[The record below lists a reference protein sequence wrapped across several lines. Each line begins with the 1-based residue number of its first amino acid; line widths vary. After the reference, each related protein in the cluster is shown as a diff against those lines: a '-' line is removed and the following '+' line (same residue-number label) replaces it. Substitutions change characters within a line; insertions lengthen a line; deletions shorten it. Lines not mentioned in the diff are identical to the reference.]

1 MWRTRRPALR
11 WVASIFNSSIRPS
24 RTDRPRCPTSG
35 QGRAIRSLP
44 GRAAL
49 SAWPGRRPAWS
60 PAVLRSSKCGIGAV
74 RASTSTIVDPASGRS
89 ASFAVIPRGGNR
101 FALRFYPP
109 GVILI
114 APAYVTATVNAQ
126 GQFLTADLNDAR
138 LARFRFELVAPQAES
153 LAVLETS
160 ASPTFRTFCADADLP
175 ATGTV
180 TAQAALAAMAGPE
193 AMALVLQKVGGLAI
207 DKRLLAWPVDLD
219 ASQVAYEK
227 KPLLA
232 VSSADLRLK
241 RPAGTAWNVAGA
253 QLLVTGAEAT
263 LTWTDALTV
272 TWHVEMEQGVE
283 IRHGGT
289 VPGARYSRSVSVPEY
304 LVAVGVAEA
313 EAGGLPIGKVLAV
326 MLGSPGRAE
335 QVMTNLP
342 GALLLAEAPL
352 WAVDPSSRV
361 EIAAGPLGRIEAKS
375 ARLALRP
382 PQEAALS
389 LRVEGLSFALSDLV
403 LHVEDARLVQ
413 EQVRLRGTAALA
425 SSVKLDAII
434 DLTEESA
441 GLVLKLPQQASLA
454 DLSAVLPGAPDLGA
468 LSAPAGSLLSAMTL
482 SEPGVYLK
490 QASAGSNNYTIAS
503 AFVTAA
509 FDGWKSLLPSSITPP
524 AKTSVFLEVIRPLS
538 ASRRVGLTALFEL
551 SAGGKPLAVTLS
563 ATPLPYPGDSAY
575 SVEVASDF
583 SAPANLAEVLGA
595 LSLSERLASAIAAT
609 PVLGS
614 VLSNAWLDQA
624 SFTLETGAF
633 SEFSLGLLCDTVTLV
648 PGLLELQ
655 GVRLDLDYFNQGWS
669 ARASASLDLA
679 GAGVSFDVSAS
690 LPTPATPG
698 FVAFANPQDLTIA
711 GFLTAIGLPDPSDT
725 PVIGT
730 LTSLAIREA
739 ELALAYPPA
748 PGGTGSLAV
757 TGGRVVAV
765 VEDLQVGPLHLS
777 AIVLEVSHT
786 TAAGADEANP
796 PGTGFSLQARL
807 GRDGAVLAALEY
819 EKAGKTLTGS
829 LNAETAATAG
839 DLLAEILPAGAL
851 LDALRSVVGALALK
865 EASIELACD
874 PDPRLTRFTIELAS
888 GASLDVTALAVTG
901 LALDSERIT
910 PAGEDFKTT
919 LKGAVA

>member
-160 ASPTFRTFCADADLP
+160 ASPTFRPFCADADLP

-342 GALLLAEAPL
+342 GALLLRGSAVGGRSIVQSGDRRRPPRPHRGEERPAGAPASAGGGSVPACGGLVLRLVRSGPACRGRATGPGTGAAERNGGPREQRQARRHHRPDGGVGRPRAEA
-352 WAVDPSSRV
+352 
-361 EIAAGPLGRIEAKS
+361 AATGVPGGPLGGASGS
-375 ARLALRP
+375 AR
-382 PQEAALS
+382 
-389 LRVEGLSFALSDLV
+389 
-403 LHVEDARLVQ
+403 
-413 EQVRLRGTAALA
+413 
-425 SSVKLDAII
+425 
-434 DLTEESA
+434 
-441 GLVLKLPQQASLA
+441 
-454 DLSAVLPGAPDLGA
+454 
-468 LSAPAGSLLSAMTL
+468 
-482 SEPGVYLK
+482 
-490 QASAGSNNYTIAS
+490 
-503 AFVTAA
+503 
-509 FDGWKSLLPSSITPP
+509 
-524 AKTSVFLEVIRPLS
+524 
-538 ASRRVGLTALFEL
+538 SRR
-551 SAGGKPLAVTLS
+551 
-563 ATPLPYPGDSAY
+563 
-575 SVEVASDF
+575 
-583 SAPANLAEVLGA
+583 
-595 LSLSERLASAIAAT
+595 
-609 PVLGS
+609 
-614 VLSNAWLDQA
+614 
-624 SFTLETGAF
+624 
-633 SEFSLGLLCDTVTLV
+633 
-648 PGLLELQ
+648 
-655 GVRLDLDYFNQGWS
+655 
-669 ARASASLDLA
+669 
-679 GAGVSFDVSAS
+679 
-690 LPTPATPG
+690 
-698 FVAFANPQDLTIA
+698 
-711 GFLTAIGLPDPSDT
+711 
-725 PVIGT
+725 
-730 LTSLAIREA
+730 
-739 ELALAYPPA
+739 
-748 PGGTGSLAV
+748 
-757 TGGRVVAV
+757 
-765 VEDLQVGPLHLS
+765 
-777 AIVLEVSHT
+777 
-786 TAAGADEANP
+786 
-796 PGTGFSLQARL
+796 
-807 GRDGAVLAALEY
+807 
-819 EKAGKTLTGS
+819 
-829 LNAETAATAG
+829 
-839 DLLAEILPAGAL
+839 
-851 LDALRSVVGALALK
+851 
-865 EASIELACD
+865 
-874 PDPRLTRFTIELAS
+874 
-888 GASLDVTALAVTG
+888 
-901 LALDSERIT
+901 
-910 PAGEDFKTT
+910 
-919 LKGAVA
+919 